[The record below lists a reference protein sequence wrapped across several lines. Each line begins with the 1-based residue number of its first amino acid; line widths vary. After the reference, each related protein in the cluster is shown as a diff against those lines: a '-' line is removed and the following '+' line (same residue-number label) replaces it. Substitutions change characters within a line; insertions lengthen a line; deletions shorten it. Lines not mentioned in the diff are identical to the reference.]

1 VSVSVQWF
9 EEEDE
14 EAPSGSAPRRRRAA
28 WLVLQAPDDTGA
40 PQRQPLAYLGPR
52 PAVTAS
58 LQEEV
63 AALYPDVPVDWPAV
77 RRAIAVEAGLTNV
90 ASLTDDELLL
100 RLAELAK
107 ERGLSLADL
116 SLRLG
121 YQERQ
126 VLPELLRLVEDA
138 SRVGRFERSA
148 GSIFDYMAEH
158 HPEYAYLVYKAR
170 LLFEGEQ
177 ALLAD
182 LNAAEPAGY
191 DDAAWQARRRFWQR
205 RLDAPRRSHQP
216 PA

>member
-1 VSVSVQWF
+1 VGVSVEWF
-9 EEEDE
+9 EEDE
-14 EAPSGSAPRRRRAA
+14 EAPSGSATRRRRAA
-28 WLVLQAPDDTGA
+28 WLILEAVDDTGA
-40 PQRQPLAYLGPR
+40 PQRRVLAYLGPR
-52 PAVTAS
+52 PAVTAA

-63 AALYPDVPVDWPAV
+63 AALYPDVPVDWSAV
-77 RRAIAVEAGLTNV
+77 RHAIAAEEGLTNV

-121 YQERQ
+121 YQQRQ
-126 VLPELLRLVEDA
+126 VLPELLLLVEDA

-177 ALLAD
+177 GLLAD
-182 LNAAEPAGY
+182 LNEAEPAGY

-205 RLDAPRRSHQP
+205 RLDAYRRSRQLP
-216 PA
+216 G